1 MKVWDYQTKTCIQ
14 TLTGHEANINCT
26 MYHPRLPYILSCSED
41 NRVLIYHNNTYKRE
55 RVISQ
60 PSLDRAWCIGICGHT
75 NHVLFGYDEGY
86 CVYTMGKN
94 NPAISMDNQG
104 RLMWCRRQEIWLSQ
118 PLLEDRVYKGNEI
131 PMNNKEISLI
141 SVI

>member
-1 MKVWDYQTKTCIQ
+1 M
-14 TLTGHEANINCT
+14 
-26 MYHPRLPYILSCSED
+26 
-41 NRVLIYHNNTYKRE
+41 
-55 RVISQ
+55 
-60 PSLDRAWCIGICGHT
+60 
-75 NHVLFGYDEGY
+75 
-86 CVYTMGKN
+86 YTMGKN